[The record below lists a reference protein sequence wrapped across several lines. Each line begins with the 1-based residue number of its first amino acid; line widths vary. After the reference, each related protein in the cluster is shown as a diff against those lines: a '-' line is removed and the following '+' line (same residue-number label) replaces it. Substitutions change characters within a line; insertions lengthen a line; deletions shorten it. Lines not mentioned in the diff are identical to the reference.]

1 MLRLLWRSRK
11 MPDYRKRV
19 SERFGFYPKQLQE
32 SIWVHA
38 VSVGETIAAI
48 PLIKA
53 LKNSYPN
60 TPILVTNMT
69 PTGAARLKSA
79 LGDSV
84 LQSYVPYD
92 LPDVVNRF
100 LSRIKPKIAIILE
113 TELWPNTFAACKQ
126 RQIPLVVTNARL
138 SEKSANGYHTIAAVT
153 REMLTAVSTLAS
165 QGKADAERFIS
176 LGMPAEKVIITGNL
190 KYDLEI
196 PPDLLAKGQAVRSQL
211 GADRPLWIA
220 ASTHNTE
227 EEIILAAHK
236 RILEKY
242 PTALLILVPRHP
254 DRFDQVA
261 NLIKQQGFKF
271 IRRSQNEPCTAD
283 VQVYLGDTMGEM
295 LTLFSAVD
303 AAFVAG
309 SFAQVGG
316 HNVLEP
322 AALSKPVISGPV
334 LFNFA
339 EISQKL
345 RDANGL
351 LIVQNAED
359 LANTINHLFAD
370 PQYRQQ
376 IGANA
381 RRVVDENRGA
391 LEKQLRC
398 IQRLIIS

>member
-1 MLRLLWRSRK
+1 